1 MSTQPYGVDLD
12 PDSEPEV
19 QGQADTTIGI
29 DTDVTGIDWDQEVEE
44 LTQASEEMEIAEVD
58 AVENRPP
65 SRFVKVS

>member
-19 QGQADTTIGI
+19 QADTTIGI

-58 AVENRPP
+58 AVENLPP